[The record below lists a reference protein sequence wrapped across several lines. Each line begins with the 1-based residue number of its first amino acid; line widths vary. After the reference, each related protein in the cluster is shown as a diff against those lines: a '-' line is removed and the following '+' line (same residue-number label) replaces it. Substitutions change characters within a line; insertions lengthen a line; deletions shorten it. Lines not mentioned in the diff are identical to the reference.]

1 MDRQNLGRFYAD
13 NVGLIH
19 TVARKGFGRLQGIG
33 ASVDYDDL
41 FQELSE
47 VFIKAYDGFDEDNSK
62 FSTYFTVAAGHK
74 INQLAEGFELDRMG
88 VKTTRYLSDEIN
100 PKNGKKKW
108 KARKDKIHGGAVS
121 VEEMSSWSEG
131 GEDGGSVIETIDS
144 GTATPEQL
152 CQAQQELNNLMADL
166 SPLAAKIVEM
176 TLNPPPFIEEELAA
190 IEAHVEYARS
200 NGFARRNTASIS
212 VSFVADV
219 LEKTSGL
226 PALTIRTAKREILD
240 LAKRGF

>member
-1 MDRQNLGRFYAD
+1 MDRNNLGRFYAD

-19 TVARKGFGRLQGIG
+19 TVARKGFGRLSGIG

-47 VFIKAYDGFDEDNSK
+47 VFIKAYDGFDEDGSK

-74 INQLAEGFELDRMG
+74 INQIAEGYELDRMG
-88 VKTTRYLSDEIN
+88 VKTTRFKSDETC
-100 PKNGKKKW
+100 PKTGKKKW

-121 VEEMSSWSEG
+121 VEEMASWSEEG
-131 GEDGGSVIETIDS
+131 DSGSVIESIDS

-152 CQAQQELNNLMADL
+152 CQAQQELNVMLANL

-176 TLNPPPFIEEELAA
+176 TLNPPEFIERELEAV
-190 IEAHVEYARS
+190 EAHVEYARS
-200 NGFARRNTASIS
+200 NGFPRRNTASIS

-219 LEKTSGL
+219 LEKTTDV
-226 PALTIRTAKREILD
+226 PALTIRTAKREIME